1 MLNLPPLKI
10 LMPGAGGYVIEGSA
24 NFADAG
30 ANHHNW
36 TPAGTGD
43 SRTVMTVEA
52 VFKLFSLAT
61 DQHIFTAS
69 DGAGNNV
76 ERLYIDATGNLH
88 YEIIVGGST
97 VVHYE
102 TTALFRDYS
111 AWYQVVVIRNGNTVT
126 LYVNGT
132 AVAAFDT
139 SDAPTGDN
147 GMFGH
152 TEAHY
157 IGRKPW
163 TTSGYLDLAIARLT
177 YQDGVAASIS
187 DYGEAVG
194 NGWSIADASSLSLGT
209 NGVQITGG
217 TDMAAGTLT
226 RSGTAHSVTKTGT
239 ITATNDSPTN
249 DATNG
254 YGNRAVV
261 NPLYYYPTAGRL
273 TLSNGNR
280 SWAANDASYWQNAAL
295 TISVTSGKYIIAC
308 DMPDL
313 GAGSMAHGIGI
324 STVASFTPGT
334 AGNAFPGG
342 ADFGSD
348 SCSIYDRSGVDPTEV
363 VVASGGTVTATGYN
377 FASGDQMIVALDA
390 DDGKAWVGWWDDSAS
405 TLYWFDSSG
414 TRRSSDE
421 PGSGTNATMTYT
433 AGTQMLFCAFGIV
446 TPSSASTLLE
456 EADWS
461 FTKPT
466 GFLELSTEN
475 LPAPA
480 ITDPSAYFKAVTYT
494 TTGSDGLQVTGFT
507 DAGGND
513 VTPDFV
519 WQKNRDQT
527 DRHLIYDVLRG
538 AGNRLSSN
546 LTQAEASESDTLK
559 TFDAGGVTL
568 GNDATNALG
577 INHTASES
585 CIMWMLKAGGAGSAN
600 TDGSISSTVSVADH
614 SGFAIINSNV
624 GATSSGTIGHGMGQA
639 PEMIIGKPRDNT
651 YSWGV
656 YHKDIGET
664 KALFLESTS
673 AAIPRAMWNNTAPTS
688 SVFSFGNSDWINN
701 CIFYAFAR
709 TSGLIGI
716 GSYTGNGDADGPYVV
731 VDDGASGFKPAFV
744 LIKNI
749 DDSQDWVMFDNAR
762 DPYNVVD
769 ANLSPNLPNEE
780 DAGTSLDFTANGFK
794 PRAVSD
800 INNSSKTYIYLALA
814 EYPFGGDG
822 VEQARAR

>member
-1 MLNLPPLKI
+1 
-10 LMPGAGGYVIEGSA
+10 MPYWVKPTGISAAGGYVIEGSA
-24 NFADAG
+24 YGDGSSGYQSVAGSGSPTDDQNVTIEFWVKRHKLGTAQTIFDAYLSSNNYVSVSFD
-30 ANHHNW
+30 AN
-36 TPAGTGD
+36 D
-43 SRTVMTVEA
+43 
-52 VFKLFSLAT
+52 KL
-61 DQHIFTAS
+61 DVH
-69 DGAGNNV
+69 
-76 ERLYIDATGNLH
+76 LYG
-88 YEIIVGGST
+88 GGST
-97 VVHYE
+97 LLRLVTTRVYRDVAAFVHI
-102 TTALFRDYS
+102 A
-111 AWYQVVVIRNGNTVT
+111 VT
-126 LYVNGT
+126 LDLDNGT
-132 AVAAFDT
+132 QADRCQVRTNGTRETAFDT
-139 SDAPTGDN
+139 STLPANTTTVHYVGYS
-147 GMFGH
+147 GA
-152 TEAHY
+152 THY
-157 IGRKPW
+157 IGRNGGGSNYFHDSISRIIVQDGQ
-163 TTSGYLDLAIARLT
+163 TTPVGPTDNGDGTISVADPTATIVPGNDGFWFEGGDLADATATDRSS
-177 YQDGVAASIS
+177 AS
-187 DYGEAVG
+187 
-194 NGWSIADASSLSLGT
+194 N
-209 NGVQITGG
+209 NF
-217 TDMAAGTLT
+217 
-226 RSGTAHSVTKTGT
+226 TKTGT
-239 ITATNDSPTN
+239 ITATNDSPTD
-249 DATNG
+249 DAANG
-254 YGNRAVV
+254 YGNRATL
-261 NPLYYYPTAGRL
+261 NPLSQGGGSVCTGRVF
-273 TLSNGNR
+273 SNGNR
-280 SWAANDASYWQNAAL
+280 EYQAPNTATEGDHTRATMTMPFPNDKL
-295 TISVTSGKYIIAC
+295 TYIEFRVGTNSTTQ
-308 DMPDL
+308 
-313 GAGSMAHGIGI
+313 GAGVCSIDTDHNTTVGFGTNDIGAYDS
-324 STVASFTPGT
+324 STQTRIYKDGVIVGSAFTPRIDT
-334 AGNAFPGG
+334 ASTDLVCIAYN
-342 ADFGSD
+342 GSD
-348 SCSIYDRSGVDPTEV
+348 GKVWI
-363 VVASGGTVTATGYN
+363 GT
-377 FASGDQMIVALDA
+377 S
-390 DDGKAWVGWWDDSAS
+390 DGTTRTWR
-405 TLYWFDSSG
+405 DSSG
-414 TRRSSDE
+414 TGRTSDE
-421 PGSGTNATMTYT
+421 PGSGTNPTATLDTGIQWFAYAAAYDQGTMDALVDADDWVHT
-433 AGTQMLFCAFGIV
+433 A
-446 TPSSASTLLE
+446 PSGAV
-456 EADWS
+456 
-461 FTKPT
+461 
-466 GFLELSTEN
+466 ELSTEN
-475 LPAPA
+475 LPTPA
-480 ITDPSAYFKAVTYT
+480 ITDTSAYFKAVTYT

-507 DAGGND
+507 DAEGND

-614 SGFAIINSNV
+614 NGFAIINSNV

>member
-239 ITATNDSPTN
+239 ITATNDSPTD

-254 YGNRAVV
+254 YGNRATL
-261 NPLYYYPTAGRL
+261 NPLSQGGGSVCTGRVF
-273 TLSNGNR
+273 SNGNR
-280 SWAANDASYWQNAAL
+280 EYQAPNTATEGDHTRATMTMPFPNDKL
-295 TISVTSGKYIIAC
+295 TYIEFRVGTNSTTQ
-308 DMPDL
+308 
-313 GAGSMAHGIGI
+313 GAGVCSIDTDHNTTVGFGTNDIGAYDS
-324 STVASFTPGT
+324 STQTRIYKDGVIVGSAFTPRIDT
-334 AGNAFPGG
+334 ASTDLVCIAYN
-342 ADFGSD
+342 GSD
-348 SCSIYDRSGVDPTEV
+348 GKVWI
-363 VVASGGTVTATGYN
+363 GT
-377 FASGDQMIVALDA
+377 S
-390 DDGKAWVGWWDDSAS
+390 DGTTRTWR
-405 TLYWFDSSG
+405 DSSG
-414 TRRSSDE
+414 TGRTSDE
-421 PGSGTNATMTYT
+421 PGSGTNPTATLDTGIQWFAYAAAYDQGTMDALVDADDWVHT
-433 AGTQMLFCAFGIV
+433 A
-446 TPSSASTLLE
+446 PSGAV
-456 EADWS
+456 
-461 FTKPT
+461 
-466 GFLELSTEN
+466 ELSTEN
-475 LPAPA
+475 LPTPA
-480 ITDPSAYFKAVTYT
+480 ITDTSAYFKAVTYT

-507 DAGGND
+507 DAEGND

-614 SGFAIINSNV
+614 NGFAIINSNV

-716 GSYTGNGDADGPYVV
+716 GSYTGNGDADGSYVV